1 MKRLVLGLLVAL
13 VALAAAPA
21 PAPAATTTTPYIV
34 TLRDTVDVDAT
45 ISDVSARFNVI
56 VKLRYKTALRG
67 FSAGLSSSQVSALR
81 ADSRVAFLEQD
92 RTFTATGLTALSAGE
107 TVPPGIRRIAA
118 ATTTQA
124 HFPANSAVAV
134 LDTGIDL
141 ANADLNAVSGTN
153 CITPGTVAKDDNGHG
168 THVAGVIA
176 ARNSGATV
184 TGVAPGTKVY
194 AVKVLNSKKTGTLS
208 QTICGIDWVAANAG
222 ALGIKVINMSLGASG
237 TNDNNCGIS
246 NGDSEHK
253 AICNL
258 VNTKGVTVVASAGNN
273 GRAITNYIPA
283 VYPEVLTVSAMTDTE
298 GRSGGLGAAPSCKT
312 GEKDDSYGIYSN
324 YAGNASEQSHMVAA
338 PGTCIVSDKIGG
350 GTATYVGTSQAAPHV
365 AGTVALCLGNGGV
378 PGPCAGLT
386 PSQIVA
392 KIRSD
397 AQAAATLTDG
407 FAGDPFRPLT
417 GKYFGYLATAAGY

>member
-13 VALAAAPA
+13 VALAAAA

-45 ISDVSARFNVI
+45 ISDVSARFNVL

-67 FSAGLSSSQVSALR
+67 FSARLSSSQVSALR

-107 TVPPGIRRIAA
+107 TVPPGIRRIGA

-124 HFPANSAVAV
+124 HVPANSAVAV

-222 ALGIKVINMSLGASG
+222 ALGIKVINMSLSASG

-253 AICNL
+253 AICSL
-258 VNTKGVTVVASAGNN
+258 VNNKGVTVVASAGNN
-273 GRAITNYIPA
+273 GRAISGYIPA
-283 VYPEVLTVSAMTDTE
+283 VYPEVLTVSAMTDTD

-312 GEKDDSYGIYSN
+312 GEKDDSYGTYSN

-350 GTATYVGTSQAAPHV
+350 GTATYFGTSQAAPHV

-397 AQAAATLTDG
+397 AQAAATLTAG
-407 FAGDPFRPLT
+407 FAGDPFRPLS